1 MEEDDEDEVV
11 EASWRRSCPLLLLM
25 LLARVVA
32 MGKGGRSD
40 DLGGS
45 LSRSDKCGETVS

>member
-11 EASWRRSCPLLLLM
+11 EASWRRPCPLLLLM